1 MSDSPMFTTQMF
13 HNLGY
18 NWAASIP
25 AFLSLACAPFPFL
38 FKIYGARIR
47 ASCKY
52 SAEADKI
59 MAAIMSQMAAATQ
72 KEDPEK
78 NEPLTTETPED
89 AEERAHDSEDTAHES
104 PGSLESQ
111 EKA

>member
-1 MSDSPMFTTQMF
+1 MFTTQMY

-18 NWAASIP
+18 HWAASIP

-52 SAEADKI
+52 SAEADRI
-59 MAAIMSQMAAATQ
+59 MAAILGQMAAAAK

-78 NEPLTTETPED
+78 NEPLTTEAPKD
-89 AEERAHDSEDTAHES
+89 SEEREHDSEDTVHEG
-104 PGSLESQ
+104 P
-111 EKA
+111 